1 MDQPFILHLSDQ
13 RASLERVGGKG
24 ASLAKLSQAGLPVP
38 DGFYITVEAY
48 RRFIAQ
54 NELQESILREL
65 EGAGH
70 SLPEALEEASQRIR
84 KRFEE
89 APIPEDIVHAITEA
103 YTNLAGTSPAVA
115 AGPAVAVRS
124 SATAEDLP
132 EASFAGQQET
142 YLNVRGIEAVLEAV
156 RKCWAS
162 LWTARAIAYRARQG
176 IGDTEHRMP
185 DQVALAVVVQLLVP
199 AEAAGILFTADPVS
213 GRRDQM
219 VINAAWGLGEAIVGG
234 LVTPDTLLVDRAS
247 RRVIS
252 RQTAEKSVMTVRTEA
267 GTSEQ
272 PAPDSMR
279 SEPVLDDREAMELA
293 GLGEQIEGLYG
304 TPMDIEWA
312 WADGQFFILQ
322 ARPVTALPPEPA
334 APLEWKLPDPRGKYM
349 RASIIELMPD
359 PLTPLFATLGRI
371 EINKG
376 YQRMAVELFN
386 LPGFMHE
393 EMVILINDYGY
404 YDVNFTSRQMLG
416 MMARVPFLLKK
427 VLGTAET
434 RWKDQSRPE
443 YAESVA
449 RWKDRDLAALPA
461 GELLEGVREILSVG
475 IVHYIYSIQGG
486 ILPAAYM
493 SETVFTGFYEKT
505 VRKADDPPALTFM
518 LGFDSLPIRSE
529 KSLYDLAQWCRQRPE
544 LAAALV
550 NSEAGQIAEWL
561 DNDDGG
567 TDWREFKAL
576 FSAHL
581 EQFGHAIYDLDFAKP
596 TPADDPA
603 PLIETLKHL
612 IQGQGSNPYIRQ
624 QEAAQRRLEAARRL
638 EARLNGWKLRWF
650 RRLLD
655 WAQRYAPLREDALG
669 DVGLG
674 WPLLRRMLLELGRR
688 FAAGGAI
695 SRGEDIFWLT
705 ETEVYELA
713 AQSDGGETELPD
725 KGQMVRERKTRLQA
739 EKGHTPPPVLPQKS
753 KWAGMDLEKWPPAK
767 AGEQTGDVIHGI
779 GASPGKVTAV
789 ARVLLGPEDFAQMK
803 QGEVLVAAITT
814 PAWTPLFTLAS
825 GVITDVGGP
834 LSHSS
839 IVARE
844 YGIPAVLG
852 TGVATRRIT
861 SGRLVTVDGDQGVVT
876 IGEES

>member
-1 MDQPFILHLSDQ
+1 
-13 RASLERVGGKG
+13 
-24 ASLAKLSQAGLPVP
+24 
-38 DGFYITVEAY
+38 
-48 RRFIAQ
+48 
-54 NELQESILREL
+54 
-65 EGAGH
+65 
-70 SLPEALEEASQRIR
+70 
-84 KRFEE
+84 
-89 APIPEDIVHAITEA
+89 
-103 YTNLAGTSPAVA
+103 
-115 AGPAVAVRS
+115 VRS

-142 YLNVRGIEAVLEAV
+142 FLNVQGPDAVLDAV

-162 LWTARAIAYRARQG
+162 LWTSRAIAYRTRQG
-176 IGDTEHRMP
+176 IAP
-185 DQVALAVVVQLLVP
+185 DQMALAVVVQRLAP

-213 GRRDQM
+213 GRRDRA

-234 LVTPDTLLVDRAS
+234 LVTPDTLVVDRAS
-247 RRVIS
+247 GSVIA
-252 RQTAEKSVMTVRTEA
+252 RQTAEKAVMTVRTEG

-272 PAPDSMR
+272 PAPEALR
-279 SEPVLDDREAMELA
+279 AEPVLDDRRAGELA
-293 GLGEQIEGLYG
+293 ALGEQIEGLYG
-304 TPMDIEWA
+304 MPMDIEWA
-312 WADGQFFILQ
+312 WGEGQFFILQ
-322 ARPVTALPPEPA
+322 ARPITALPPEPA

-359 PLTPLFATLGRI
+359 PLTPLFATLGRE

-386 LPGFMHE
+386 LPGLLHE
-393 EMVILINDYGY
+393 EMVTLINDYGY
-404 YDVNFTSRQMLG
+404 YDIKFSTRQMLG
-416 MMARVPFLLKK
+416 MMGRVPFLLRK
-427 VLGTAET
+427 VLATAET

-443 YAESVA
+443 YAETVA

-461 GELLEGVREILSVG
+461 GELLKGVREIFSVG

-493 SETVFTGFYEKT
+493 SETVFTGFYEKM
-505 VRKADDPPALTFM
+505 VRKAEDPPALTFM

-550 NSEAGQIAEWL
+550 NGAAGQIAAWL
-561 DNDDGG
+561 YGSDGQPSSTPVQETG
-567 TDWREFKAL
+567 EQAPHPGSSGLPETIPLEDWREFKAL
-576 FSAHL
+576 FGDHL

-612 IQGQGSNPYIRQ
+612 IQGHGSNPYVRQ
-624 QEAAQRRLEAARRL
+624 QEAAQRRMEAARRL
-638 EARLNGWKLRWF
+638 EVRLKGWKRRWF
-650 RRLLD
+650 HRLLD

-688 FAAGGAI
+688 IAAGGAI

-705 ETEVYELA
+705 ESEVYDLA
-713 AQSDGGETELPD
+713 AHLDAGETALPD
-725 KGQMVRERKTRLQA
+725 KEQAVRERKSRLQA
-739 EKGHTPPPVLPQKS
+739 EKRHTPPPVLPQKS
-753 KWAGMDLEKWPPAK
+753 KWAGMDLEKWSPAK
-767 AGEQTGDVIHGI
+767 AGEQAGDVIHGI

-789 ARVLLGPEDFAQMK
+789 ARVLLGPEDFSQMK

-814 PAWTPLFTLAS
+814 PAWTPLFTLAA
-825 GVITDVGGP
+825 GVVTDVGGP

-852 TGVATRRIT
+852 TGVATHRIP
-861 SGRLVTVDGDQGVVT
+861 SGRLVTVDGDQGIVT
-876 IGEES
+876 LAE